1 MSVRETQNGTPR
13 GAFFCGFCRSP
24 EGAAA
29 ACSGYVHI
37 LRDRGARNAPTA
49 QKQRNMPQ
57 VFTHVGNIRYH
68 RLGDGSGIRTRN
80 GGGYMEQQDGNQADA
95 LRA

>member
-29 ACSGYVHI
+29 ACSGYVHS
-37 LRDRGARNAPTA
+37 LRDRGARNAPIPT
-49 QKQRNMPQ
+49 KQRNMPQ
-57 VFTHVGNIRYH
+57 VFTHVGRMGYH
-68 RLGDGSGIRTRN
+68 RLGDGSGMRTRN
-80 GGGYMEQQDGNQADA
+80 GEGV
-95 LRA
+95 